1 MNYWTTLNFQL
12 NNNGLE
18 LATHWVEIAV
28 PARTIYLLVAIWAG
42 YKTYKKIQQKR
53 ESV

>member
-18 LATHWVEIAV
+18 LATHWVELAI
-28 PARTIYLLVAIWAG
+28 PARTLYLALVIWVG
-42 YKTYKKIQQKR
+42 YKTYKKLQTR
-53 ESV
+53 RTN

>member
-18 LATHWVEIAV
+18 LATHWVEVAI
-28 PARTIYLLVAIWAG
+28 PARTLYLALVIWAG
-42 YKTYKKIQQKR
+42 YKTYKKLQEKR
-53 ESV
+53 GK